1 MSVATPEVARMA
13 GIEGGATVVI
23 THRVK
28 NGHQEGY
35 EAWLEEV
42 GPCCSAYPGFV
53 DSQIIRPVAGLTGTF
68 TVVIRFDTRDHL
80 EAWMGSEVRKR
91 LVEKARP
98 MLAKDDEFYVQSGLD
113 FWFVPDGAK
122 ARVPVRWKQFLV
134 TWSAIYPLAL
144 FVPLATLPAL
154 RALGMAENRY
164 TDTLIVSAV
173 IVALM
178 VTLIMP
184 NYTRLVRHWLFK

>member
-1 MSVATPEVARMA
+1 MTDAAPEASRLA
-13 GIEGGATVVI
+13 GGEGGATVVI
-23 THRVK
+23 THRVED
-28 NGHQEGY
+28 GHQAGY

-42 GPCCSAYPGFV
+42 RPCCSRYPGFV

-68 TVVIRFDTRDHL
+68 TVVIRFDTREHL
-80 EAWMGSEVRKR
+80 EAWMGSDVRKS

-98 MLAKDDEFYVQSGLD
+98 LLAKDDEFYIQSGLD

-144 FVPLATLPAL
+144 FVPLLLLPAL
-154 RALGMAENRY
+154 RALGVLENRY